1 MKRALDVAKPLTLNR
16 LRLRHYLDAFD
27 FNPKILLS
35 SLILSHHVPMD
46 VTRLIQYMVVI
57 MTFEEYNIDVTQTQ
71 MLSPSCIFTLRIDDK
86 CHAYLNCVP
95 LQWFEIDQL
104 RGIVVDTA
112 CGLAHSLL
120 LTTRG
125 LLGFGNNTH
134 YQLGSVIEKSGTV
147 DPKYPRFID
156 IKTDAKDIISVHCG
170 CDYSAVLTTTAL
182 YVFGSNLNDQL
193 NTLGE
198 FQIEPT
204 PFKFPYNEKI
214 LSVAC
219 SDRFMLIL
227 TQSGLYKSGGGDVR
241 FPHNKY
247 FTKLNKPYNGKIVKI
262 ACGSYH
268 AMVLNNTGELY
279 GFGENRNGQMGLLH
293 DDGGDGDSTS
303 LFNLHKVTIPIL
315 SSPIQSIHCGSMHT
329 MVLATDGTLYA
340 CGYNAY
346 GQLGL
351 GDKDHRYEFVH
362 VPLEKKV
369 SWVYL
374 SNVSHK
380 STIVTIDDKIL
391 VTGQNN
397 GMYFQ

>member
-1 MKRALDVAKPLTLNR
+1 
-16 LRLRHYLDAFD
+16 
-27 FNPKILLS
+27 
-35 SLILSHHVPMD
+35 
-46 VTRLIQYMVVI
+46 
-57 MTFEEYNIDVTQTQ
+57 
-71 MLSPSCIFTLRIDDK
+71 
-86 CHAYLNCVP
+86 
-95 LQWFEIDQL
+95 
-104 RGIVVDTA
+104 
-112 CGLAHSLL
+112 
-120 LTTRG
+120 
-125 LLGFGNNTH
+125 
-134 YQLGSVIEKSGTV
+134 
-147 DPKYPRFID
+147 
-156 IKTDAKDIISVHCG
+156 
-170 CDYSAVLTTTAL
+170 
-182 YVFGSNLNDQL
+182 
-193 NTLGE
+193 
-198 FQIEPT
+198 
-204 PFKFPYNEKI
+204 
-214 LSVAC
+214 
-219 SDRFMLIL
+219 
-227 TQSGLYKSGGGDVR
+227 
-241 FPHNKY
+241 
-247 FTKLNKPYNGKIVKI
+247 
-262 ACGSYH
+262 
-268 AMVLNNTGELY
+268 MVLNNTGELY